1 MFSVN
6 QPYKKDG
13 NTMKRFVS
21 VLISIIFLL
30 IIEVPATMAET
41 IQDNKDDSYLLQL
54 SSLIQEYSEDNYF
67 EKMDVTIGESNLLLD
82 GEEIPIDDNGTVAY
96 VDNGRTMMPVRAIA
110 EAIGADVSYE
120 GNTQTVTVESDEKI
134 ILMSIDESEMSVNGE
149 KVELLN
155 APKIVND
162 RTMLP
167 VRDVAEALD
176 CEVSWNQETE
186 TATFTRPLQTKRLI
200 VFSENVNKENAVA
213 SIQGDGFT
221 ILQFDKISDAADYI
235 DKYGTNG
242 SGASMAKY
250 ILKRAF
256 QEFNIRVILRW
267 PFDMAAR
274 FIGMKVGKK

>member
-235 DKYGTNG
+235 DKYGNSIKIEPDQVQTVD
-242 SGASMAKY
+242 SLS
-250 ILKRAF
+250 
-256 QEFNIRVILRW
+256 
-267 PFDMAAR
+267 
-274 FIGMKVGKK
+274 